1 MEQTNKRFNPHFHV
15 VLDTNC
21 IMGGSRNLIGN
32 KSSATIR
39 DISSKQDP
47 GTSWYLPRMVK
58 DERSYQ
64 LLAGATALHAGI
76 LKAEKFLGRSLGV
89 REDELQT
96 AVSALVQKGVVE
108 HGLIEIA
115 LDPSRVDW
123 AELMKRAVYR
133 EAPFQAGETE
143 KGFRDAIILET
154 FSQLAETRCSEDP
167 DCMAVLVSNDGLLA
181 DAVIKLRETLKY
193 SDRILVTRS
202 LDELTSLI
210 NGVPANLTAI
220 AVDKLIEK
228 AGRAFYDPLET
239 TGLYISKGVRRRIFI
254 EHGAELG
261 ALPPDESE
269 MKYHTVFRRF
279 EFALPVFIG
288 KKGAVLTFRSQVTF
302 VVAVRAGAPTS
313 APTILE
319 NLSQVGAQSLR
330 ISPFGVSAGPRSA
343 VSLAAPLTETAS
355 ASVNIPGISLT
366 SNSANVITISNMG
379 KETTLHVTPTEERR
393 REGRHRFDI
402 IWKADL
408 VDEELV
414 NLELLSI
421 AANEAD
427 WDEVI

>member
-1 MEQTNKRFNPHFHV
+1 MEQTSKRFNPHFHI
-15 VLDTNC
+15 VLDTSC
-21 IMGGSRNLIGN
+21 IMGGSRNLIGY

-47 GTSWYLPRMVK
+47 VTSWYLPHMVK

-64 LLAGATALHAGI
+64 LLAGATAMHAGI

-89 REDELQT
+89 RVEELHA
-96 AVSALVQKGVVE
+96 AVSSLVQKGIVE

-115 LDPSRVDW
+115 LDPSRVNW

-154 FSQLAETRCSEDP
+154 FSQLAETRCNEDP
-167 DCMAVLVSNDGLLA
+167 DCIAVLVSNDGLLV
-181 DAVIKLRETLKY
+181 DAAIKLGETLNH

-210 NGVPANLTAI
+210 NGVLANLTAI

-228 AGRAFYDPLET
+228 AKRAFYDPQET
-239 TGLYISKGVRRRIFI
+239 SGLYISEGIRRRIFI
-254 EHGAELG
+254 EHGAALG

-269 MKYHTVFRRF
+269 TKSHTVFRRF

-302 VVAVRAGAPTS
+302 VVAVRAGALVRASTV
-313 APTILE
+313 LE
-319 NLSQVGAQSLR
+319 NLSQVGAQSLK
-330 ISPFGVSAGPRSA
+330 ISSFGVSAGLPSST
-343 VSLAAPLTETAS
+343 VSLTEPTFT
-355 ASVNIPGISLT
+355 SVNTPGISLT
-366 SNSANVITISNMG
+366 SNSANIITISNMG
-379 KETTLHVTPTEERR
+379 KETTLRVTPTEERR

-402 IWKADL
+402 IWRADL
-408 VDEELV
+408 VDEELI

-421 AANEAD
+421 EANAVD
-427 WDEVI
+427 WDDAI